1 MARSH
6 AMAEALDHPIFFSF
20 VIALTTVGWLA
31 ILTWGAKAANLP
43 GPAALLQH
51 P

>member
-1 MARSH
+1 MVRTDELV
-6 AMAEALDHPIFFSF
+6 EALDHPIFFLL
-20 VIALTTVGWLA
+20 VISIGVVCMLS
-31 ILTWGAKAANLP
+31 ILTWGAKALDLP